1 MKFAPALRRGV
12 AAVLQKAGMLS
23 MVPTRGR
30 GVGFSWFGDGPD
42 NFQRD
47 VEVVHD
53 KVLSHPTVYACIT
66 LIASDVAKVGL
77 ELRAKE
83 EAEEG
88 GYWEVTSNPAY
99 TPVLRKPNHYQT
111 RQQFIET
118 WMISKLQRGN
128 AYVLKVRDAR
138 RVVVKLYVLDPTR
151 VQPLV
156 APDGSVFYQLNSD
169 DLSGLPMDLPAV
181 PASEIIHD
189 RMEALFHPLVGV
201 SPIFA
206 CGVAATLGLKIDSS
220 AAKFFQNMARPSGVL
235 TAPAA
240 ISDEVAARLKRE
252 WETNYSSGNI
262 GKVAVLGDS
271 LKFEGM
277 AMNAVDAQQAE
288 QLKLSDERICTSF
301 HVPGFMVGVGALP
314 SFDNVQ
320 ALWQQYYN
328 QCLQKHFESI
338 EAVLD
343 EGLGLDPMKFR
354 TEFCLD
360 DLLRMDSKNLADVE
374 GLKVQRGIASPNE
387 ARAKFNLAPV
397 AGGESPMVQQQ
408 NYSLAA
414 LAKRDA
420 REDPF
425 ATGGGA
431 AAPAPA
437 PAPAPGDPDETD
449 PEDSAASLEDV
460 QRAVDLG
467 VGRVLES
474 LKSDAETSR
483 AEVQRIVTEAVT
495 ALEQRAQAEAAHKK
509 QVDTEAAARLLQFGD
524 ALTRRI
530 ARATAEA

>member
-1 MKFAPALRRGV
+1 MKFAPALRRGLTSL
-12 AAVLQKAGMLS
+12 LQKAGMLS
-23 MVPTRGR
+23 SVPVNGR
-30 GVGFSWFGDGPD
+30 GVGFSWFGDQIE
-42 NFQRD
+42 FQRD
-47 VEVVHD
+47 IAVVHD
-53 KVLSHPTVYACIT
+53 KVLAHPTVYACIT

-77 ELRAKE
+77 ELRMRE
-83 EAEEG
+83 E
-88 GYWEVTSNPAY
+88 GYWEVTQNPAFS
-99 TPVLRKPNHYQT
+99 PVLRKPNHYQT
-111 RQQFIET
+111 RQQFIEV

-128 AYVLKVRDAR
+128 TYVLKVRDAR
-138 RVVVKLYVLDPTR
+138 RIVVKLYVLDPMR

-189 RMEALFHPLVGV
+189 RMECMFHPLVGV

-206 CGVAATLGLKIDSS
+206 CGVAATLGLKIDAA
-220 AAKFFQNMARPSGVL
+220 AAKFFQNMSRPSGVL

-252 WETNYSSGNI
+252 WESNYTADNL

-271 LKFEGM
+271 LKYESM
-277 AMNAVDAQQAE
+277 AINATDAQQAE
-288 QLKLSDERICTSF
+288 QLLLSDKRICSAF
-301 HVPGFMVGVGALP
+301 HVPGFMVGVGDLP

-328 QCLQKHFESI
+328 QCLQKHFEAI

-343 EGLGLDPMKFR
+343 EGLGIAGSDLR

-360 DLLRMDSKNLADVE
+360 DLLRMDSKTLAEVE

-387 ARAKFNLAPV
+387 ARSKFNLPEAD
-397 AGGESPMVQQQ
+397 GGDSPMVQQQ

-420 REDPF
+420 SADPF
-425 ATGGGA
+425 GKVPVAT
-431 AAPAPA
+431 PAPA
-437 PAPAPGDPDETD
+437 PAPAPPADGEDPA
-449 PEDSAASLEDV
+449 SAEDV
-460 QRAVDLG
+460 QRAVEAGIGKVIATVKADT
-467 VGRVLES
+467 
-474 LKSDAETSR
+474 ETSL
-483 AEVQRIVTEAVT
+483 AEVSRLISASVAEV
-495 ALEQRAQAEAAHKK
+495 EQRMNARAQHER
-509 QVDTEAAARLLQFGD
+509 QVQEEAAARLQEFGD

-530 ARATAEA
+530 ARATSEA

>member
-1 MKFAPALRRGV
+1 MKFAPILRRGV
-12 AAVLQKAGMLS
+12 TGLLRKAGMLS
-23 MVPTRGR
+23 QVPTRGR

-42 NFQRD
+42 TFQKD
-47 VEVVHD
+47 VEVVVD

-77 ELRAKE
+77 ELRMRE
-83 EAEEG
+83 DE
-88 GYWEVTSNPAY
+88 GYWEVTQNPAFS
-99 TPVLRKPNHYQT
+99 PVLRKPNHYQT

-138 RVVVKLYVLDPTR
+138 RIVVKLYVLDPTR

-156 APDGSVFYQLNSD
+156 APNGDVFYQLNSD
-169 DLSGLPMDLPAV
+169 DLSGLPIDLPAV

-189 RMEALFHPLVGV
+189 RMECLFHPLVGT

-206 CGVAATLGLKIDSS
+206 CGVAATLGLRID
-220 AAKFFQNMARPSGVL
+220 AAAARFFQNMSRPSGVL

-252 WETNYSSGNI
+252 WESNYTADKI

-271 LKFEGM
+271 LKFESM
-277 AMNAVDAQQAE
+277 AIDATDAQQTE
-288 QLKLSDERICTSF
+288 QLKLSDERVCTSF
-301 HVPGFMVGVGALP
+301 HVPGFMVGVGSLP
-314 SFDNVQ
+314 SYDNVQ

-343 EGLGLDPMKFR
+343 EGLGIAGSSLR

-360 DLLRMDSKNLADVE
+360 DLLRMDSKTLAEVE

-387 ARAKFNLAPV
+387 ARRKFNLEKAE
-397 AGGESPMVQQQ
+397 GGDSPMVQQQ

-420 REDPF
+420 SADPF
-425 ATGGGA
+425 GKTPA

-437 PAPAPGDPDETD
+437 PAPVDPNAD
-449 PEDSAASLEDV
+449 PAEDPASTEDV
-460 QRAVDLG
+460 QKAVDAGMATVISQVRADVALA
-467 VGRVLES
+467 S
-474 LKSDAETSR
+474 AELLRGMTAAVADYEAR
-483 AEVQRIVTEAVT
+483 AA
-495 ALEQRAQAEAAHKK
+495 AKAAAEAEQKK

-530 ARATAEA
+530 ARATAEV

>member
-1 MKFAPALRRGV
+1 MKFAPALRRGLT
-12 AAVLQKAGMLS
+12 AVLQKAGMLS
-23 MVPTRGR
+23 QVPTRGR

-42 NFQRD
+42 TFQRD

-53 KVLSHPTVYACIT
+53 KVLAHPTVYACIT
-66 LIASDVAKVGL
+66 LIASDVGKIGL
-77 ELRAKE
+77 DLRERA
-83 EAEEG
+83 ANG
-88 GYWEVTSNPAY
+88 HWEVTSNPAFS
-99 TPVLRKPNHYQT
+99 PVLRKPNHYQT
-111 RQQFIET
+111 RQQFVET

-128 AYVLKVRDAR
+128 TYVLKVRDAR

-169 DLSGLPMDLPAV
+169 DLSGLSMDLPAV

-189 RMEALFHPLVGV
+189 RMECLFHPLVGV

-206 CGVAATLGLKIDSS
+206 CGVAATLGLKIDSA

-252 WETNYSSGNI
+252 WESNYSGGNM

-277 AMNAVDAQQAE
+277 AINAVDSQQAE

-301 HVPGFMVGVGALP
+301 HVPGFMVGVGQMP
-314 SFDNVQ
+314 SYDNVQ

-343 EGLGLDPMKFR
+343 EGLQLDPMRYR
-354 TEFCLD
+354 TEFALD
-360 DLLRMDSKNLADVE
+360 DLLRMDGKTLAEVE
-374 GLKVQRGIASPNE
+374 GVKVQRGIVSPNE
-387 ARAKFNLAPV
+387 ARAKFNLGPV
-397 AGGESPMVQQQ
+397 TGGESPMVQQQ
-408 NYSLAA
+408 NFSLAA

-420 REDPF
+420 SENPF
-425 ATGGGA
+425 ATS
-431 AAPAPA
+431 APAPA
-437 PAPAPGDPDETD
+437 PAPASGAD
-449 PEDSAASLEDV
+449 PEDDTPDPASQEDV
-460 QRAVDLG
+460 ERAIDIG
-467 VGRVLES
+467 VGRVIELMKGDMAS
-474 LKSDAETSR
+474 AN
-483 AEVQRIVTEAVT
+483 AEVIRTVADAMKAFETQ
-495 ALEQRAQAEAAHKK
+495 QAEAMRQK
-509 QVDTEAAARLLQFGD
+509 QVETEAAARLRQFGD

>member
-1 MKFAPALRRGV
+1 VKFAPALRRGLT
-12 AAVLQKAGMLS
+12 AVLQKAGMLS
-23 MVPTRGR
+23 QVPTRGR
-30 GVGFSWFGDGPD
+30 GVGFSWFGDGQD

-53 KVLSHPTVYACIT
+53 KVLAHPTVYACIT
-66 LIASDVAKVGL
+66 LIASDIAKVSLGL
-77 ELRAKE
+77 RERE
-83 EAEEG
+83 DE
-88 GYWEVTSNPAY
+88 GYWEQAENPAY

-156 APDGSVFYQLNSD
+156 APNGSVFYQLNSD
-169 DLSGLPMDLPAV
+169 DLSGLPIDLPAV

-189 RMEALFHPLVGV
+189 RMECLFHPLVGV

-206 CGVAATLGLKIDSS
+206 CGVAATLGLKIDAS

-252 WETNYSSGNI
+252 WESNYSAGNL

-277 AMNAVDAQQAE
+277 AINAVDAQQAE
-288 QLKLSDERICTSF
+288 QLKLSDERICTAF
-301 HVPGFMVGVGALP
+301 HVPGFMVGVGAMP
-314 SFDNVQ
+314 SYDNVQ

-343 EGLGLDPMKFR
+343 EGLGLDPAAYR
-354 TEFCLD
+354 TEFDLD
-360 DLLRMDSKNLADVE
+360 DLLRMDSKTLAEVE
-374 GLKVQRGIASPNE
+374 GLKVQRGIAAPNE
-387 ARAKFNLAPV
+387 ARRKFNLEPV
-397 AGGESPMVQQQ
+397 EGGDSPMVQQQ

-420 REDPF
+420 GPDPF
-425 ATGGGA
+425 GKTTPA

-437 PAPAPGDPDETD
+437 PAPPPADGTD
-449 PEDSAASLEDV
+449 PEEDPASAEDV
-460 QRAVDLG
+460 QRAVDAG
-467 VGRVLES
+467 IGKVLQTV
-474 LKSDAETSR
+474 KADGDALR
-483 AEVQRIVTEAVT
+483 ADVQRSFMEAIQ
-495 ALEQRAQAEAAHKK
+495 ALEARAQAEAE
-509 QVDTEAAARLLQFGD
+509 QQRQIESEAAARLRQFGD
-524 ALTRRI
+524 ALTQRI
-530 ARATAEA
+530 ERATSEA

>member
-12 AAVLQKAGMLS
+12 TGLLRKAGMLS
-23 MVPTRGR
+23 QVPTRGR
-30 GVGFSWFGDGPD
+30 GVGFSWFGEGPD
-42 NFQRD
+42 TFQRD
-47 VEVVHD
+47 VEVVVD
-53 KVLSHPTVYACIT
+53 KVLAHPTVYACVT

-77 ELRAKE
+77 ELRMRE
-83 EAEEG
+83 DE
-88 GYWEVTSNPAY
+88 GYWEVTQNPAFS
-99 TPVLRKPNHYQT
+99 PVLRKPNHYQT

-128 AYVLKVRDAR
+128 TYVLKVRDAR

-156 APDGSVFYQLNSD
+156 APNGDVFYQLNSD
-169 DLSGLPMDLPAV
+169 DLSGLPIDLPAV
-181 PASEIIHD
+181 PASEVIHD
-189 RMEALFHPLVGV
+189 RMECLFHPLVGT

-206 CGVAATLGLKIDSS
+206 CGVAATLGLRID
-220 AAKFFQNMARPSGVL
+220 AAAARFFQNMSRPSGVL

-252 WETNYSSGNI
+252 WESNYTADKI

-271 LKFEGM
+271 LKFESM
-277 AMNAVDAQQAE
+277 AIDATDAQQTE
-288 QLKLSDERICTSF
+288 QLELSDKRICSSF
-301 HVPGFMVGVGALP
+301 HVPGFMVGVGEQP
-314 SFDNVQ
+314 SYDNVQ

-328 QCLQKHFESI
+328 QCLQKHFEAI

-343 EGLGLDPMKFR
+343 EGLGIAGTTLR

-360 DLLRMDSKNLADVE
+360 DLLRMDSKTLAEVE

-387 ARAKFNLAPV
+387 ARAKFNLEPAE
-397 AGGESPMVQQQ
+397 GGDSPMVQQQ

-420 REDPF
+420 SADPF
-425 ATGGGA
+425 GKVPA

-437 PAPAPGDPDETD
+437 PAAPAGDGEEED
-449 PEDSAASLEDV
+449 PASVEDV
-460 QRAVDLG
+460 QRAI
-467 VGRVLES
+467 
-474 LKSDAETSR
+474 DAGMSTVVAQVKADVAAAS
-483 AEVQRIVTEAVT
+483 AELLRGMTDAVAAFEART
-495 ALEQRAQAEAAHKK
+495 AAEAAHKK

>member
-1 MKFAPALRRGV
+1 MRFAPALRRGLTS
-12 AAVLQKAGMLS
+12 VLQKAGMLS
-23 MVPTRGR
+23 YVPTRGR

-42 NFQRD
+42 SFQRD

-53 KVLSHPTVYACIT
+53 KVLAHPTVYACIT
-66 LIASDVAKVGL
+66 LIASDVAKIGL
-77 ELRAKE
+77 ELRQKKDD
-83 EAEEG
+83 

-99 TPVLRKPNHYQT
+99 SPVLRKPNHYQT
-111 RQQFIET
+111 RQQFIEC
-118 WMISKLQRGN
+118 WMICKLQRGN

-138 RVVVKLYVLDPTR
+138 RVVVKLLVLDPTR

-156 APDGSVFYQLNSD
+156 APNGAVFYQLNSD

-189 RMEALFHPLVGV
+189 RMECLFHPLVGT

-206 CGVAATLGLKIDSS
+206 CGVAATLGLKIDS
-220 AAKFFQNMARPSGVL
+220 AAARFFQNMSRPSGVL

-252 WETNYSSGNI
+252 WEKNYTADNI

-271 LKFEGM
+271 LKFESM
-277 AMNAVDAQQAE
+277 AINAVDSQQAE
-288 QLKLSDERICTSF
+288 QLKLSDERICSAF

-314 SFDNVQ
+314 SYDNVQ

-343 EGLGLDPMKFR
+343 DGLALDPALLR

-360 DLLRMDSKNLADVE
+360 DLLRMDSKTLAEVE
-374 GLKVQRGIASPNE
+374 GLKVQRGISAPNE
-387 ARAKFNLAPV
+387 SRRKFNLAP
-397 AGGESPMVQQQ
+397 ATGGDSPMVQQQ

-420 REDPF
+420 SEDPF
-425 ATGGGA
+425 GKST
-431 AAPAPA
+431 PAPA
-437 PAPAPGDPDETD
+437 PAPAAAGSDV
-449 PEDSAASLEDV
+449 PEDDAASAEDV
-460 QRAVDLG
+460 QRAVEAG
-467 VGRVLES
+467 ISTVLVTVKADGEALRADVQRS
-474 LKSDAETSR
+474 FVEAIQAWDARAR
-483 AEVQRIVTEAVT
+483 AEADQR
-495 ALEQRAQAEAAHKK
+495 R
-509 QVDTEAAARLLQFGD
+509 QVETEAAARLQEFGD
-524 ALTRRI
+524 VLTRRI
-530 ARATAEA
+530 ARATAEV

>member
-1 MKFAPALRRGV
+1 MKFAPALRRGLTS
-12 AAVLQKAGMLS
+12 VLQKAGMLS
-23 MVPTRGR
+23 YVPTRGR

-42 NFQRD
+42 SFQRD

-53 KVLSHPTVYACIT
+53 KVLAHPTVYACIT
-66 LIASDVAKVGL
+66 LIASDVAKIGL
-77 ELRAKE
+77 ELRQKKDD
-83 EAEEG
+83 

-99 TPVLRKPNHYQT
+99 SPVLRKPNHYQT
-111 RQQFIET
+111 RQQFIEC
-118 WMISKLQRGN
+118 WMICKLQRGN

-138 RVVVKLYVLDPTR
+138 RVVVKLLVLDPTR

-156 APDGSVFYQLNSD
+156 APNGAVFYQLNSD

-189 RMEALFHPLVGV
+189 RMECLFHPLVGT

-206 CGVAATLGLKIDSS
+206 CGVAATLGLKIDS
-220 AAKFFQNMARPSGVL
+220 AAARFFQNMSRPSGVL

-252 WETNYSSGNI
+252 WEKNYTADNI

-271 LKFEGM
+271 LKFESM
-277 AMNAVDAQQAE
+277 AINAVDSQQAE
-288 QLKLSDERICTSF
+288 QLKLSDERICSAF

-314 SFDNVQ
+314 SYDNVQ

-343 EGLGLDPMKFR
+343 DGLALDPALLR

-360 DLLRMDSKNLADVE
+360 DLLRMDSKTLAEVE
-374 GLKVQRGIASPNE
+374 GLKVQRGISAPNE
-387 ARAKFNLAPV
+387 SRRKFNLAP
-397 AGGESPMVQQQ
+397 ATGGDSPMVQQQ

-420 REDPF
+420 SEDPF
-425 ATGGGA
+425 GKST
-431 AAPAPA
+431 PAPA
-437 PAPAPGDPDETD
+437 PASAAAGSDV
-449 PEDSAASLEDV
+449 PEDDAASAEDV
-460 QRAVDLG
+460 QRAVEAG
-467 VGRVLES
+467 ISTVL
-474 LKSDAETSR
+474 
-483 AEVQRIVTEAVT
+483 VTVE
-495 ALEQRAQAEAAHKK
+495 
-509 QVDTEAAARLLQFGD
+509 TEAAARLQEFGD
-524 ALTRRI
+524 VLTRRI
-530 ARATAEA
+530 ARATAEV

>member
-1 MKFAPALRRGV
+1 VKFAPALRRGV
-12 AAVLQKAGMLS
+12 TGLLRKAGMLS
-23 MVPTRGR
+23 QVPTRGR
-30 GVGFSWFGDGPD
+30 GVGFSWFGEGGPD
-42 NFQRD
+42 TFQKD
-47 VEVVHD
+47 VEVVVD
-53 KVLSHPTVYACIT
+53 KVLAHPTVYACIT

-77 ELRAKE
+77 ELRMRE
-83 EAEEG
+83 DE
-88 GYWEVTSNPAY
+88 GYWEVTQNPAFS
-99 TPVLRKPNHYQT
+99 PVLRKPNHYQT

-138 RVVVKLYVLDPTR
+138 RIVVKLYILDPTR

-156 APDGSVFYQLNSD
+156 APNGDVFYQLNSD
-169 DLSGLPMDLPAV
+169 DLSGLPIDLPAV

-189 RMEALFHPLVGV
+189 RMECLFHPLVGT

-206 CGVAATLGLKIDSS
+206 CGVAATLGLRID
-220 AAKFFQNMARPSGVL
+220 AAAARFFQNMSRPSGVL

-252 WETNYSSGNI
+252 WESNYTADKI

-271 LKFEGM
+271 LKFESM
-277 AMNAVDAQQAE
+277 AIDATDAQQTE
-288 QLKLSDERICTSF
+288 QLKLSDERVCTAF
-301 HVPGFMVGVGALP
+301 HVPGFMVGVGSLP
-314 SFDNVQ
+314 SYDNVQ

-343 EGLGLDPMKFR
+343 EGLGIAGSDLR

-360 DLLRMDSKNLADVE
+360 DLLRMDSKTLTEVE

-387 ARAKFNLAPV
+387 ARRKFNLEPAN
-397 AGGESPMVQQQ
+397 GGDSPMVQQQ

-420 REDPF
+420 SADPF
-425 ATGGGA
+425 GKTTPA

-437 PAPAPGDPDETD
+437 PADPNA
-449 PEDSAASLEDV
+449 EDDTPNAASTEDV
-460 QRAVDLG
+460 QRAI
-467 VGRVLES
+467 
-474 LKSDAETSR
+474 DAGMSTVVAQVKADVAAASAELLRGMTDAVFAFEAR
-483 AEVQRIVTEAVT
+483 AA
-495 ALEQRAQAEAAHKK
+495 AEAAHKK
-509 QVDTEAAARLLQFGD
+509 QVDTEAATRLAQFGD

-530 ARATAEA
+530 AQATAEA

>member
-1 MKFAPALRRGV
+1 MKFAPALRRGLT
-12 AAVLQKAGMLS
+12 AVLQKAGMLS
-23 MVPTRGR
+23 QVPTRGR

-53 KVLSHPTVYACIT
+53 KVLAHPTVYACIT
-66 LIASDVAKVGL
+66 LIASDVGKIGL
-77 ELRAKE
+77 ELRERA
-83 EAEEG
+83 ANG
-88 GYWEVTSNPAY
+88 HWEVTSNAAFS
-99 TPVLRKPNHYQT
+99 PVLRKPNHYQT
-111 RQQFIET
+111 RQQFIEC

-235 TAPAA
+235 TAPAS

-252 WETNYSSGNI
+252 WESNYSAGNI

-301 HVPGFMVGVGALP
+301 HVPGFMVGVGQMP
-314 SFDNVQ
+314 SYDNVQ

-343 EGLGLDPMKFR
+343 EGLQLDPMKYR
-354 TEFCLD
+354 TEFALD
-360 DLLRMDSKNLADVE
+360 DLLRMDGKTLAEVE
-374 GLKVQRGIASPNE
+374 GVKVQRGIASPNE
-387 ARAKFNLAPV
+387 ARAKFNLGPV
-397 AGGESPMVQQQ
+397 TGGESPMVQQQ
-408 NYSLAA
+408 NFSLAA

-425 ATGGGA
+425 ATG

-437 PAPAPGDPDETD
+437 TAPRPD
-449 PEDSAASLEDV
+449 PEDDLEDEAASAEEV
-460 QRAVDLG
+460 QRAVDVG
-467 VGRVLES
+467 VGRVLET
-474 LKSDAETSR
+474 LKNDGEASR
-483 AEVQRIVTEAVT
+483 AEVQRIVTEAIA
-495 ALEQRAQAEAAHKK
+495 ALEQRAHAEAAQQK
-509 QVDTEAAARLLQFGD
+509 QVETEAAARLLQFGD

-530 ARATAEA
+530 ARATADA

>member
-1 MKFAPALRRGV
+1 MKFAPALRRGLTT
-12 AAVLQKAGMLS
+12 VLQKAGMLS
-23 MVPTRGR
+23 QVPTRGR

-47 VEVVHD
+47 VQVVHD
-53 KVLSHPTVYACIT
+53 KVLAHPTVYACIT

-77 ELRAKE
+77 ELRERKDA
-83 EAEEG
+83 ADG
-88 GYWEVTSNPAY
+88 GYWVFTANPAY
-99 TPVLRKPNHYQT
+99 SPVLRKPNHYQT
-111 RQQFIET
+111 RQQFIEA

-138 RVVVKLYVLDPTR
+138 RVVVKLFVLDPTR

-156 APDGSVFYQLNSD
+156 APNGSVFYQLNSD
-169 DLSGLPMDLPAV
+169 DLSGLPVDLPAV

-206 CGVAATLGLKIDSS
+206 CGVAATLGLKIDAS

-252 WETNYSSGNI
+252 WESNYSNGNM

-288 QLKLSDERICTSF
+288 QLKLSDERICTAF

-328 QCLQKHFESI
+328 QCLQKHYESI

-343 EGLGLDPMKFR
+343 EGLGLDPMKLR

-360 DLLRMDSKNLADVE
+360 DLLRMDSKNLAEVE

-387 ARAKFNLAPV
+387 ARRKFNLAP
-397 AGGESPMVQQQ
+397 ADGGDSPMVQQQ

-420 REDPF
+420 GPDPF
-425 ATGGGA
+425 AK
-431 AAPAPA
+431 APAPA
-437 PAPAPGDPDETD
+437 PAPAADDE
-449 PEDSAASLEDV
+449 AASPEDV
-460 QRAVDLG
+460 QRAIDAGMTAVITQVKADVALASAELLRG
-467 VGRVLES
+467 MTTAVADYEARSVA
-474 LKSDAETSR
+474 KAAADAE
-483 AEVQRIVTEAVT
+483 Q
-495 ALEQRAQAEAAHKK
+495 KK
-509 QVDTEAAARLLQFGD
+509 QVETEAAARLLQFGD
-524 ALTRRI
+524 ELTRRI

>member
-12 AAVLQKAGMLS
+12 TGLLRKAGMLS
-23 MVPTRGR
+23 QVPTRGR

-42 NFQRD
+42 TFQRD
-47 VEVVHD
+47 VEVVVD
-53 KVLSHPTVYACIT
+53 RVLAHPTVYACIT

-77 ELRAKE
+77 ELRMRE
-83 EAEEG
+83 DE
-88 GYWEVTSNPAY
+88 GYWEETNNPAFS
-99 TPVLRKPNHYQT
+99 PVLRKPNHYQT

-138 RVVVKLYVLDPTR
+138 RIVVKLYVLDPTR

-156 APDGSVFYQLNSD
+156 APNGDVFYQLNSD
-169 DLSGLPMDLPAV
+169 DLSRLPVDLPAV

-189 RMEALFHPLVGV
+189 RMECLFHPLVGT

-206 CGVAATLGLKIDSS
+206 CGVAATLGLRID
-220 AAKFFQNMARPSGVL
+220 AAAARFFQNMSRPSGVL

-252 WETNYSSGNI
+252 WESNYTADKI

-271 LKFEGM
+271 LKFESM
-277 AMNAVDAQQAE
+277 AIDATDAQQTE
-288 QLKLSDERICTSF
+288 QLELSDKRICSSF
-301 HVPGFMVGVGALP
+301 HVPGFMVGVGEQP
-314 SFDNVQ
+314 SYDNVQ

-328 QCLQKHFESI
+328 QCLQKHFEAI

-343 EGLGLDPMKFR
+343 EGLGIAGSDLR

-360 DLLRMDSKNLADVE
+360 DLLRMDSKTLAEVE
-374 GLKVQRGIASPNE
+374 GVKVQRSITAPNE
-387 ARAKFNLAPV
+387 SRRKFNLPPV
-397 AGGESPMVQQQ
+397 PGGESPMAQQQ

-420 REDPF
+420 SADPF
-425 ATGGGA
+425 GKTPV

-437 PAPAPGDPDETD
+437 PAAPGGDGEEEDPA
-449 PEDSAASLEDV
+449 SAEDV
-460 QRAVDLG
+460 QRAI
-467 VGRVLES
+467 
-474 LKSDAETSR
+474 DAGMSTVVAQVKADVAAAN
-483 AEVQRIVTEAVT
+483 AELLRGMTDAVAAFEART
-495 ALEQRAQAEAAHKK
+495 AAEAAHQK
-509 QVDTEAAARLLQFGD
+509 QVDQEAAARLLQFGD

>member
-12 AAVLQKAGMLS
+12 VAVLQKAGMLS
-23 MVPTRGR
+23 YVPTRGR
-30 GVGFSWFGDGPD
+30 GVGFSWFGHGPD
-42 NFQRD
+42 DFQRD

-66 LIASDVAKVGL
+66 LIASDVGKVGL
-77 ELRAKE
+77 GLRE
-83 EAEEG
+83 REDE
-88 GYWEVTSNPAY
+88 GYWEETQNPAY
-99 TPVLRKPNHYQT
+99 SPVLRRPNHYQT

-138 RVVVKLYVLDPTR
+138 RVVVKLFVLDPTR

-169 DLSGLPMDLPAV
+169 DLSGLPIDLPAV

-189 RMEALFHPLVGV
+189 RMECLFHPLVGV

-206 CGVAATLGLKIDSS
+206 CGIAATLGIKIDQ
-220 AAKFFQNMARPSGVL
+220 AAARFFGNMSRPSGVL
-235 TAPAA
+235 TAPAS

-252 WETNYSSGNI
+252 WETNYSAGNI

-271 LKFEGM
+271 LKFESM
-277 AMNAVDAQQAE
+277 AINAVDAQQAE

-314 SFDNVQ
+314 SYDNVQ

-328 QCLQKHFESI
+328 QCLQKHFEAI
-338 EAVLD
+338 EATLD
-343 EGLGLDPMKFR
+343 EGLGLDPAKLR

-360 DLLRMDSKNLADVE
+360 DLLRMDSKTLAEVE
-374 GLKVQRGIASPNE
+374 GLKVQRGIAAPNE
-387 ARAKFNLAPV
+387 ARRKFNLRPAE
-397 AGGESPMVQQQ
+397 GGDSPMVQQQ

-420 REDPF
+420 SDDPF
-425 ATGGGA
+425 SKSSS
-431 AAPAPA
+431 APAPA
-437 PAPAPGDPDETD
+437 PAPATGEDAPD
-449 PEDSAASLEDV
+449 AASPDAASPDDV
-460 QRAVDLG
+460 QRAVQAG
-467 VGRVLES
+467 NEQVVQQVRAAG
-474 LKSDAETSR
+474 DAMRAHVQQSI
-483 AEVQRIVTEAVT
+483 AEVFAQLEART
-495 ALEQRAQAEAAHKK
+495 AAELEHQK
-509 QVDTEAAARLLQFGD
+509 QVDTEAAARLSQFGD
-524 ALTRRI
+524 ALIQRI